1 MPDAPVPDVPVRDAS
16 HPDASHPDRSGS
28 ALSHLGARLGRRP
41 GLVVVS
47 WVLLVLLGFAA
58 AGGAFGNERLFDR
71 LTTGEPTVPGEN
83 ESGRDLIADSGS
95 SGFQTI
101 TVRIDGVDVANPA
114 VAQAA
119 QRTAQQLGAL
129 PGVTRVASPFVVP
142 GGLTAPAA
150 TTMLKGGSPTA
161 DGYVTVVTVEDL
173 PDEAAF
179 HALQDQV
186 TAAIRTATADEG
198 ATVTSGGVR
207 DLVDAIT
214 GQLEVDLRTGEGIA
228 LPISFIV
235 MVVVFGGF
243 VAAGMPIAGAIA
255 SIAGALAS
263 LLGFSYLI
271 DLDTTAVNVV
281 TVLGLGLCID
291 YGLLVVSRFREELR
305 ARAAGLP
312 VAQIPRS
319 MVVDAVA
326 RTVDS
331 AGRTVVFSGLT
342 VAISLGGLLVFQS
355 PLMKGIG
362 AAGVSVVVI
371 AMLVAL
377 TLVPALCVLGAR
389 RLLRR
394 GTEQAPEHGVF
405 SRLAQWV
412 HRFPIPIIVVVATAL
427 LALAAPALDL
437 RLTSSGAQLLPVSAP
452 ARVFFDGLA
461 KDYPVLGGADVT
473 VVAEAPLDQVQR
485 YAADL
490 RLPEGARVLDVT
502 TLPDPGR
509 GGLAPSMVRIDVP
522 GGPLEQ
528 PARDLVDQLRTERP
542 DFATYVVGQA
552 SGLKD
557 FTDSMW
563 ERAPYAFALVALATL
578 VLLFLMTG
586 SVVIPVKALL
596 LNVVSL
602 GASLGI
608 VVLVFQKG
616 HLEGLLGFASVGA
629 VESTIPLL
637 VLAFGFGLSMDYE
650 VFLLSRIVE
659 LHERGY
665 SNDDAVV
672 VGLQRSGRI
681 ITSAALLVV
690 IVFSGFVAGQLL
702 IIKQTGVGLATAVA
716 LDATLVRMLL
726 VPATRTLLGDWNW
739 WAPQRLRGLHAR
751 FGITE

>member
-1 MPDAPVPDVPVRDAS
+1 VTDAPDHAERA
-16 HPDASHPDRSGS
+16 AAHPDRSGS
-28 ALSHLGARLGRRP
+28 ALSRLGGTLGRHP
-41 GLVVVS
+41 GTVVVT
-47 WVLLVLLGFAA
+47 WLLLVLLGFAVA
-58 AGGAFGNERLFDR
+58 SGVLGNERLFDR
-71 LTTGEPTVPGEN
+71 LTSGEPSVPGEN
-83 ESGRDLIADSGS
+83 ETGLDLIVDSGS
-95 SGFQTI
+95 SSFQTL
-101 TVRIDGVDVANPA
+101 TVRIDGVDLMSPSVGRAA
-114 VAQAA
+114 VQAA
-119 QRTAQQLGAL
+119 EQVEAL
-129 PGVTRVASPFVVP
+129 PGVTAVATPFTVP
-142 GGLTAPAA
+142 GGLRSPAA
-150 TTMLKGGSPTA
+150 ATMLEGGSATA
-161 DGYVTVVTVEDL
+161 DGYVTVVTVADL
-173 PDEAAF
+173 PDKESFRALRDRVSETVREAMAGS
-179 HALQDQV
+179 
-186 TAAIRTATADEG
+186 G
-198 ATVTSGGVR
+198 ATVTTGGLR

-228 LPISFIV
+228 LPVSFLV
-235 MVVVFGGF
+235 MIVVFGGF

-305 ARAAGLP
+305 ARAAGMP
-312 VAQIPRS
+312 VGQVPRT
-319 MVVDAVA
+319 MVVEAVA

-355 PLMKGIG
+355 ALVKGIG

-371 AMLVAL
+371 AVLVAL

-405 SRLAQWV
+405 SALAQWV
-412 HRFPIPIIVVVATAL
+412 HRFPVPIIVVVATAL

-452 ARVFFDGLA
+452 ERVFFDGLDR
-461 KDYPVLGGADVT
+461 DYPILGGADVT
-473 VVAEAPLDQVQR
+473 VVAKAPLDQAQR
-485 YAADL
+485 YAAA
-490 RLPEGARVLDVT
+490 LPLPAGGRVLDVSR
-502 TLPDPGR
+502 LR
-509 GGLAPSMVRIDVP
+509 GAESMVRIDVP

-528 PARDLVDQLRTERP
+528 PSRDLVDRLRAQRP
-542 DFATYVVGQA
+542 DFDTYVVGPA

-563 ERAPYAFALVALATL
+563 QRAPYAFALVALATL

-602 GASLGI
+602 GASLGV
-608 VVLVFQKG
+608 VVLVFQEG
-616 HLEGLLGFASVGA
+616 HLQGLLGFDSVGA

-659 LHERGY
+659 LHERGH

-672 VGLQRSGRI
+672 LGLQRSGRI

-702 IIKQTGVGLATAVA
+702 VIKETGVGLATAVA

-726 VPATRTLLGDWNW
+726 VPATMTLLGDWNW
-739 WAPQRLRGLHAR
+739 WAPARLRRWHAR

>member
-1 MPDAPVPDVPVRDAS
+1 MPDAPDHAVRPRDVAPSA
-16 HPDASHPDRSGS
+16 ASHPDRSRS
-28 ALSHLGARLGRRP
+28 ALSHLGAGLGRRP
-41 GLVVVS
+41 GVVVVT
-47 WVLLVLLGFAA
+47 WVLFVLLGFAA

-83 ESGRDLIADSGS
+83 ETGRDLVADSGT

-101 TVRIDGVDVANPA
+101 TVRIDGVDVTSPA
-114 VAQAA
+114 VGQAA
-119 QRTAQQLGAL
+119 QRAAEQVGAL

-142 GGLTAPAA
+142 GGLTSPAA
-150 TTMLKGGSPTA
+150 STMLEGGSPTA
-161 DGYVTVVTVEDL
+161 DGYVTVVTVDDL
-173 PDEAAF
+173 PDESAF
-179 HALQDQV
+179 HALEDQV
-186 TAAIRTATADEG
+186 TAAVRTATAGEG

-228 LPISFIV
+228 LPVSFLV
-235 MVVVFGGF
+235 MIVVFGGF

-312 VAQIPRS
+312 VAQIPRA

-371 AMLVAL
+371 AVLVGL

-437 RLTSSGAQLLPVSAP
+437 RLTSSGSQLLPVSAP
-452 ARVFFDGLA
+452 ERVFFDGLA
-461 KDYPVLGGADVT
+461 TDYPVLGGADVT
-473 VVAEAPLDQVQR
+473 VVAKAPLDHAQR

-490 RLPEGARVLDVT
+490 RLPDGARVLDVT
-502 TLPDPGR
+502 TLQG
-509 GGLAPSMVRIDVP
+509 AESMVRIDVP
-522 GGPLEQ
+522 GGPLDQ
-528 PARDLVDQLRTERP
+528 PARDLVDQLRDQRP
-542 DFATYVVGQA
+542 EFGTYVVGPA

-586 SVVIPVKALL
+586 SVVIPIKALL

-608 VVLVFQKG
+608 IVLVFQKG
-616 HLEGLLGFASVGA
+616 HLEGFLGFDSVGA

-726 VPATRTLLGDWNW
+726 VPATMTLLGDWNW